1 MDNKDSSFD
10 LDIFDGEVDPHI
22 VLAISIFDCIY
33 KNIPSDKGKAEFR
46 KATDKAKDEI
56 VSRVV
61 EFIRL
66 SSEEEVTLH

>member
-33 KNIPSDKGKAEFR
+33 KNIPSDEGKAEFR
-46 KATDKAKDEI
+46 EATDRAKDEI

-66 SSEEEVTLH
+66 CSEEEVTLH